1 MALTSPAS
9 SPTFLQRH
17 GLKLA
22 ASALITGGILFALKK
37 GGLRFIPD
45 GGNFSH
51 VRWWTIP
58 VYLVSFVVL
67 CYFRAVRWRYL
78 LRSFA
83 DVPTRKLLSVS
94 WIGFAAILLMPLRI
108 GEFVRPYMIR
118 AAGRT
123 DAQGRTTGAVTMSA
137 ATGTIVAERVIDGL
151 YVSIV
156 LAVALLTVPHLDP
169 LPEKVVGMPAIS
181 VAQFRDMGFAMLGLF
196 TVAFIV
202 IAVYYVARDF
212 ARRATLAVFGIVSRP
227 LAEKLASMAENLADG
242 LRFLSRGRDALP
254 FLGETTLYWGLNAG
268 GMMLLAWG
276 CGVVHPDGS
285 GPSYGEACAL
295 MGTASVMILI
305 PGPPGML
312 GTFQA
317 GLYGGMSMFFPAS
330 VITGEGAAFVFL
342 LYILQF
348 VWQIVGAAIF
358 LVGDRAAL
366 RALEEAEGILPPSG
380 LVGADEKLA
389 TPDIAR

>member
-1 MALTSPAS
+1 M
-9 SPTFLQRH
+9 
-17 GLKLA
+17 
-22 ASALITGGILFALKK
+22 ASAVITVGIVFALKK

-45 GGNFSH
+45 GGNFDH

-58 VYLVSFVVL
+58 VYLVSLIAV

-118 AAGRT
+118 SPGRT
-123 DAQGRTTGAVTMSA
+123 DANGRTTGAITMSA

-156 LAVALLTVPHLDP
+156 LAIALLTVPHLEP

-181 VAQFRDMGFAMLGLF
+181 VAQFRVGGYMMLGLF
-196 TVAFIV
+196 TAAFIV
-202 IAVYYVARDF
+202 IAVYYVQRDF
-212 ARRATLAVFGIVSRP
+212 ARRATLKVFGLVSRP
-227 LAEKLASMAENLADG
+227 LAEKLASMAESMADG
-242 LRFLSRGRDALP
+242 LRFLSRPRDALP
-254 FLGETTLYWGLNAG
+254 FLGETTLYWLLNAG
-268 GMMLLAWG
+268 GMLILAWG
-276 CGVVHPDGS
+276 CGVVHADGT

-295 MGTASVMILI
+295 MGTVSVMILI

-330 VITGEGAAFVFL
+330 TIMGEGAAFVFI
-342 LYILQF
+342 LYIIQF
-348 VWQIVGAAIF
+348 VWQLVGAAIF
-358 LVGDRAAL
+358 LLSDRAAL
-366 RALEEAEGILPPSG
+366 RALEEAEGILPPSE
-380 LVGADEKLA
+380 LVAAPVGEGSSLGGSSGS
-389 TPDIAR
+389 